1 MHEKYAGKSGKKRDS
16 SESEADSRTSIL
28 KVRPP
33 SFFATPAAA
42 VTAGHVSTEWRLEV
56 RSWKIRNQRR
66 NPQPGLLDR
75 VRTAVRV
82 RHYSIRT
89 ERSYVR
95 WIDRFVRFHGLRH
108 PMELG
113 ENEISAFL
121 NHLAVNEK
129 VSSSTQNQAL
139 CAIVFLYKHVLK
151 KDLENFDDLVWAKRT
166 KHLPV
171 VFTRDETKAVI
182 GQLSGNYRLIALLL
196 YGSGLRLMECLR
208 LRVKDIDF
216 HYHQI
221 TVRDGKGGKDRVT
234 VLPLAAKSLFEE
246 NLKKV
251 RDLHE
256 KDIKDGCGGV
266 YMPDAIERKYP
277 HACREW
283 GWQYAFPASQISI
296 DPRSGVR
303 RRHHLDAT
311 VLQKA
316 VKEAIRKAGI
326 HKHAGCHTLRHSFA
340 THLLEDGYDIR
351 TIQELLGHNDVKTTM
366 IYTHVLNRGG
376 LAVRSPADALGP
388 A

>member
-1 MHEKYAGKSGKKRDS
+1 MEDHESG
-16 SESEADSRTSIL
+16 AD
-28 KVRPP
+28 
-33 SFFATPAAA
+33 PAA
-42 VTAGHVSTEWRLEV
+42 
-56 RSWKIRNQRR
+56 
-66 NPQPGLLDR
+66 GLLDR
-75 VRTAVRV
+75 VRTAIRV

-95 WIDRFVRFHGLRH
+95 WIDRFVRFHGLY
-108 PMELG
+108 PAAEPG
-113 ENEISAFL
+113 ENVISAFL

-151 KDLENFDDLVWAKRT
+151 KDLGNFDDLVWARRT

-171 VFTRDETKAVI
+171 VFTRDETRAVI
-182 GQLSGNYRLIALLL
+182 GQLSGNYRLMALLL

-234 VLPLAAKSLFEE
+234 MLPLSVKPQLEE
-246 NLKKV
+246 HLKKV
-251 RDLHE
+251 RALHE
-256 KDIKDGCGGV
+256 RDLTDGFGRV
-266 YMPDAIERKYP
+266 YLPDALERKYP
-277 HACREW
+277 GTAGEW
-283 GWQYAFPASQISI
+283 GWQYVFPASQISI
-296 DPRSGVR
+296 DPRSGIR

-340 THLLEDGYDIR
+340 THLLEDGHDIR
-351 TIQELLGHNDVKTTM
+351 TIQELLGHSDVRTTM

-388 A
+388 AGGNP